1 MPTYTDIARA
11 AATAA
16 VREVK
21 PYITALETKIKDLE
35 ERLHKI
41 ETTPNVAQPQT
52 TLSAEDKR
60 LFNIL
65 NAALTRTEA
74 AALASTARADAAE
87 AELASLRSR
96 SRKTQTPLSAADER
110 LFNILKEKRMQLA
123 RRIDAPAYV
132 VATNKTLLSMIE
144 RKPRNLS
151 EMLTVVGFGTQ
162 KTRLYGR
169 AFLIALTDTY
179 TD

>member
-1 MPTYTDIARA
+1 
-11 AATAA
+11 
-16 VREVK
+16 
-21 PYITALETKIKDLE
+21 LE

-41 ETTPNVAQPQT
+41 ETTPTVAQPQT
-52 TLSAEDKR
+52 T
-60 LFNIL
+60 
-65 NAALTRTEA
+65 
-74 AALASTARADAAE
+74 
-87 AELASLRSR
+87 
-96 SRKTQTPLSAADER
+96 LSAADER

-169 AFLIALTDTY
+169 AFLITLTENYAD
-179 TD
+179 

>member
-11 AATAA
+11 AALAG

-21 PYITALETKIKDLE
+21 PYITALETKIKELE

-41 ETTPNVAQPQT
+41 ETAPTVAQPRT

-65 NAALTRTEA
+65 NAALARTEA

-87 AELASLRSR
+87 AELASLRA
-96 SRKTQTPLSAADER
+96 QALSAADER
-110 LFNILKEKRMQLA
+110 LYNILKKKRMKLA
-123 RRIDAPAYV
+123 RWIDAPAFV
-132 VATNKTLLSMIE
+132 VATNKTLRSMVE
-144 RKPRNLS
+144 KKPRNLN
-151 EMLTVVGFGTQ
+151 EMNDVFGFGPY
-162 KTRLYGR
+162 KMRMYGR
-169 AFLIALTDTY
+169 EFLAALTDNY
-179 TD
+179 AE

>member
-11 AATAA
+11 AALAG

-21 PYITALETKIKDLE
+21 PYIIALETKIKELE

-60 LFNIL
+60 FFNIL

-74 AALASTARADAAE
+74 AALESTARADAAE
-87 AELASLRSR
+87 AELASLRAR
-96 SRKTQTPLSAADER
+96 ARKTETTLSAADER
-110 LFNILKEKRMQLA
+110 LYNILKKKRMKLA
-123 RRIDAPAYV
+123 RWIDAPAFI
-132 VATNKTLLSMIE
+132 VATNKTLRSMVE
-144 RKPRNLS
+144 KKPRNLN
-151 EMLTVVGFGTQ
+151 EMNAVFGFGPH
-162 KTRLYGR
+162 KMRMYGR
-169 AFLIALTDTY
+169 EFLVALTDNY
-179 TD
+179 AE

>member
-11 AATAA
+11 AALLG

-21 PYITALETKIKDLE
+21 PYITALETKVKELE

-52 TLSAEDKR
+52 TLSA
-60 LFNIL
+60 
-65 NAALTRTEA
+65 
-74 AALASTARADAAE
+74 
-87 AELASLRSR
+87 
-96 SRKTQTPLSAADER
+96 ADER
-110 LFNILKEKRMQLA
+110 LFNILKAKRMQLA

-169 AFLIALTDTY
+169 AFLIALTDNY
-179 TD
+179 VN